1 MPGREAMTRE
11 LWGKILAISIGKV
24 YPELALDIF
33 KYIQNYA
40 FGGSTWLPKC
50 AAGIGPPCK

>member
-1 MPGREAMTRE
+1 MTRK

-33 KYIQNYA
+33 KYIQNYT

-50 AAGIGPPCK
+50 AAGISLSCK